1 MPLAASILK
10 KRSKGLPARF
20 TSFTNEPQASGGGDE
35 IGPGSVNLDVDMILP
50 ARTMRGWDGGPTI
63 RILQQER
70 CTLGSRGKSLHGSAA
85 PSTGFGGPL
94 RQFCYKELKAGLRFG
109 ANVISWLSSKAALV
123 GAAVVTTTFLAASAH
138 AEEPALPPAI
148 AEFVPADA
156 AALVSLRLPEVDDGF
171 AFADLLAGLYP
182 MVARAVSAVRTP
194 LALPA
199 FSETDLSD
207 RGIIAERPTFFS
219 LFRVPAKLPK
229 TAVGF
234 AHRLVVPVSDR
245 PKFLLY
251 AQSVLERLKFST
263 SSASIKPLPWAKPLA
278 GLAKKQSVELWG
290 FDAVTAQGVSI
301 RFKEHETDAFALID
315 VFLPDLPKPPGKKA
329 AGVFA
334 LGIKATLE
342 QPDIA
347 TVASVWNEGTRLALH
362 TKASIV
368 LVVQPN
374 NMVKVLPPLCQTRF
388 SSDAGAF
395 FTDMAITARLNPFD
409 WKVRVSFAPT
419 PANKPFLL
427 KGGSND
433 GLIDTRALS
442 DAGLG
447 AASLFLD
454 NTADWLNVS
463 RPVVLGK
470 NFEETTKEW
479 DKCGPASMA
488 LTIARFWPHLV
499 TGLFAETLDA
509 LQAPAV
515 LKSSRNLAV
524 GLRTPPQDETGTPPP
539 PSAMWM
545 ASLDS
550 DKQETLNKWLDGR
563 AEAPAENAA
572 FGNRSPRLWTLAG
585 QPEAGVMKSAGVEPL
600 PGTHIGLALSPQPAG
615 LDWYYSEK
623 RRPAVFSNRA
633 ALGSLHINIKR
644 LLNLASESADVDTRD
659 AISLATSQISRMGGD
674 LVSNGSLLELD
685 LSLSGGGI

>member
-1 MPLAASILK
+1 
-10 KRSKGLPARF
+10 
-20 TSFTNEPQASGGGDE
+20 
-35 IGPGSVNLDVDMILP
+35 MILP
-50 ARTMRGWDGGPTI
+50 ARAMRGWDGGPTI
-63 RILQQER
+63 LFLQQKR

-85 PSTGFGGPL
+85 PSTVFDGPL
-94 RQFCYKELKAGLRFG
+94 LQFWYKELKAGLRFG
-109 ANVISWLSSKAALV
+109 PNVISWLSSKAALV

-138 AEEPALPPAI
+138 ADEPALPPAI
-148 AEFVPADA
+148 AQHVPADA

-182 MVARAVSAVRTP
+182 IVAQAVSSVRTP

-199 FSETDLSD
+199 FSESDLSD
-207 RGIIAERPTFFS
+207 RGIVAERPSYFS
-219 LFRVPAKLPK
+219 LFRVPNKLPK

-234 AHRLVVPVSDR
+234 AHRLVIPVSDR
-245 PKFLLY
+245 SKFLVY
-251 AQSVLERLKFST
+251 AQGVLERLKFST
-263 SSASIKPLPWAKPLA
+263 SSSSLKPLAWAKPLA
-278 GLAKKQSVELWG
+278 ALAKKQSIEMWG
-290 FDAVTAQGVSI
+290 FNPLTAQGVAI
-301 RFKEHETDAFALID
+301 RFKENETESFALVD

-329 AGVFA
+329 AVVFA
-334 LGIKATLE
+334 VGIKATLE

-347 TVASVWNEGTRLALH
+347 TVASVWNEGTRKALH
-362 TKASIV
+362 TKASMV

-374 NMVKVLPPLCQTRF
+374 NLVKVLPAACQPRF

-419 PANKPFLL
+419 EANKTLLL

-454 NTADWLNVS
+454 ATSAWLNVP

-470 NFEETTKEW
+470 TFEETTKQW
-479 DKCGPASMA
+479 DACGAASIA
-488 LTIARFWPHLV
+488 ITLARFWPHLV
-499 TGLFAETLDA
+499 TGLFAETLES

-515 LKSSRNLAV
+515 LKAARNLAV
-524 GLRTPPQDETGTPPP
+524 GIRTLPQDETATPSL
-539 PSAMWM
+539 PSALWM

-550 DKQETLNKWLDGR
+550 DKQETVYKWLDGR

-572 FGNRSPRLWTLAG
+572 FGNRSPRLWTLSGQADAG
-585 QPEAGVMKSAGVEPL
+585 TMKSAGVEPL
-600 PGTHIGLALSPQPAG
+600 PGTHVGLALSPQVAG

-623 RRPAVFSNRA
+623 RRAAVFSNRA

-644 LLNLASESADVDTRD
+644 LLSAASETADVDTRD